1 MCLLV
6 LWDFQNKTQFFFFL
20 FLFRSTE
27 SGDPLVSWAQMLDSL
42 GGRSTLVT
50 EVTRET
56 RQSEVVPLTD
66 LRIRATRSSTQPAD
80 RRASASWSQHSSMV
94 TQSWARPCRATG
106 ERESSPLLVSLS
118 ESNWGTANLMMSQG
132 SGRSHQSPPRP
143 LSAGAWGTLKE
154 SGGRPSWQSPSW
166 AHWPP

>member
-1 MCLLV
+1 MEFWPNETRNRTPICQCVCITRIHMSAKYKVHTTHTPVYIYLE
-6 LWDFQNKTQFFFFL
+6 
-20 FLFRSTE
+20 RSTE

-132 SGRSHQSPPRP
+132 SGRSHRSPPRP
-143 LSAGAWGTLKE
+143 LSAGA
-154 SGGRPSWQSPSW
+154 
-166 AHWPP
+166 